1 MNLIN
6 AIRESK
12 VKDLTIAS
20 NNAGLGDKSGKVD
33 WGLSCLLRTGQ
44 IKRMISSFIG
54 ENYEFQRH
62 YFMGEL
68 ELDMVPQGTLAEKIR
83 SGGAG
88 IAAFYTPTGVDTI
101 IESGGFPIKY
111 KKTHDYEALKKGLV
125 KL

>member
-1 MNLIN
+1 MADLCPDLPQSSISHQGIKDGSFILAGGFGLGGLPMNLIN

-54 ENYEFQRH
+54 ENYEF
-62 YFMGEL
+62 
-68 ELDMVPQGTLAEKIR
+68 
-83 SGGAG
+83 
-88 IAAFYTPTGVDTI
+88 
-101 IESGGFPIKY
+101 
-111 KKTHDYEALKKGLV
+111 
-125 KL
+125 